1 MAGTKT
7 LLEAEFRSDDVF
19 LAFLP
24 LAHIL
29 ELLVEMTFYF
39 CGVPVAYGTPKTLT
53 QDSVR
58 NCDGDLIAY
67 KPSIIV
73 GVPAIYETIRKGMIK
88 KIHESSAVVQGAF
101 NLAYSLK
108 KNIPALGGVADKV
121 VMSKVSHA

>member
-1 MAGTKT
+1 
-7 LLEAEFRSDDVF
+7 LLLPEFRPDDVF

-39 CGVPVAYGTPKTLT
+39 TGIPIAYGTPKTLT

-58 NCDGDLIAY
+58 NCDGDLVAY

-73 GVPAIYETIRKGMIK
+73 GVPAIYELIRKGMVK
-88 KIHESSAVVQGAF
+88 KINESPTVVQGVF
-101 NLAYSLK
+101 NLAYTLK
-108 KNIPALGGVADKV
+108 KNVPLVGGVMDKV
-121 VMSKVSHA
+121 VFSKVRHWEPQS